1 MSPYRIFRML
11 LLRWHRRIGVVAAL
25 FVVVLVVTGIAIN
38 HSDDWGL
45 DKKPLKQT
53 WLLKHYG
60 IPTPVLHSF
69 PLNESLNSGAWLS
82 QLGDGLYLVE
92 TQIGRCSS
100 PLLAAVAMSKTI
112 AVLCA
117 GRLQLFTLSGEKLD
131 DISESLG
138 LPAGVDALGLHQQAL
153 LLRSPEG
160 VIAFDLRTLMFSAI
174 KQPEEVL
181 WAAPAVAPPAIQRS
195 LLAQYRGSGLSWE
208 RLLLDLH
215 SGRLFGA
222 IGVYIMDLAAIA
234 LLLIALSGVW
244 VWVSKPGRWK
254 RPS

>member
-45 DKKPLKQT
+45 DKKPLKQA

-60 IPTPVLHSF
+60 IPSPVLRSF
-69 PLNESLNSGAWLS
+69 PLNKPLNSGAWLS
-82 QLGDGLYLVE
+82 QLGDGLYLAE
-92 TQIGRCSS
+92 TQIGSCDS
-100 PLLAAVAMSKTI
+100 PLLGVVVLPDTI

-117 GRLQLFTLSGEKLD
+117 GRLQLFTPAGEKLD

-138 LPAGVDALGLHQQAL
+138 LPRGAEALAL
-153 LLRSPEG
+153 DGEAVLLRTPAG
-160 VIAFDLRTLMFSAI
+160 VIAFDPRSFMFSAMSV
-174 KQPEEVL
+174 EGVA
-181 WAAPAVAPPAIQRS
+181 WAAPALAPPIIQRS
-195 LLAQYRGSGLSWE
+195 LLDQYRGSGLSWE

-215 SGRLFGA
+215 SGRLFGS

>member
-11 LLRWHRRIGVVAAL
+11 LLRWHRRIGVVAAI

-45 DKKPLKQT
+45 DKKPLKQA

-60 IPTPVLHSF
+60 IPTPILRSF
-69 PLNESLNSGAWLS
+69 PLNKSLASGAWLS
-82 QLGDGLYLVE
+82 QFGDGLYLAE
-92 TQIGRCSS
+92 KQIGSCNG
-100 PLLAAVAMSKTI
+100 PLLGAAVLPDTI

-117 GRLQLFTLSGEKLD
+117 GRLQLFTLAGEKLD

-138 LPAGVDALGLHQQAL
+138 LPRGVEALSLYQEAV
-153 LLRSPEG
+153 LLRTAGG
-160 VIAFDLRTLMFSAI
+160 VIAFDSRSLMFSVMNI
-174 KQPEEVL
+174 ENVI
-181 WAAPAVAPPAIQRS
+181 WAEPDLAPPALQRS
-195 LLAQYRGSGLSWE
+195 LLEQYRGSGLSWE

-215 SGRLFGA
+215 SGRLFGSV
-222 IGVYIMDLAAIA
+222 GVFIMDLAAIA